1 MMKKDKVSDE
11 ALIEFFKLKNIAVI
25 GISRY
30 TYKAAHAVPQYLQSQ
45 GYNIIP
51 VNPSADAILGKKSYA
66 SILDVDEP
74 VDIAEIFRP
83 SHEVVPFV
91 EDAIKIKPKLIWLQL
106 GIYHPRAVKLAEEA
120 DIPLVFDRCMWPEH
134 KRLMR

>member
-51 VNPSADAILGKKSYA
+51 VNPSADAILGKSISQRYSGLPMRSYH
-66 SILDVDEP
+66 L
-74 VDIAEIFRP
+74 
-83 SHEVVPFV
+83 
-91 EDAIKIKPKLIWLQL
+91 
-106 GIYHPRAVKLAEEA
+106 
-120 DIPLVFDRCMWPEH
+120 
-134 KRLMR
+134 